1 VCPRIGGRCDHPG
14 SHPDIACRSLS
25 THLRAKFLPPDAL
38 EAVSLCNRPDAKV
51 LYLGADASAPPL
63 KKTWK
68 ETMAELDRAVQRFK
82 IKIARLAE
90 DSECN

>member
-1 VCPRIGGRCDHPG
+1 LQPLY
-14 SHPDIACRSLS
+14 SLA
-25 THLRAKFLPPDAL
+25 LAKFLPPDAL

-68 ETMAELDRAVQRFK
+68 RQWLNWTALFS
-82 IKIARLAE
+82 
-90 DSECN
+90 DSK

>member
-1 VCPRIGGRCDHPG
+1 LQPLY
-14 SHPDIACRSLS
+14 SLA
-25 THLRAKFLPPDAL
+25 LAKFLPPDAL

-68 ETMAELDRAVQRFK
+68 ETMAELERAIQRFK